1 MNDRKLRSIMILHN
15 DTIDELAEY
24 LGITRQTLHNKMSGR
39 TDFTRNEMIMIKQRY
54 KLNDDEFVETFDA
67 KG

>member
-1 MNDRKLRSIMILHN
+1 MNASKLRSIMTLHN

-24 LGITRQTLHNKMSGR
+24 LGCTRQTLHNKMSGR
-39 TDFTRNEMIMIKQRY
+39 TDFTRAEMIAIKQRY
-54 KLNDDEFVETFDA
+54 ELSDDEFIKTFDV